1 MRTMAI
7 LRISALQLL
16 RSPGKLIALVL
27 LLGCCVIALR
37 GGMQELEARKERIA
51 TIEADRSKEH
61 EKVRAW
67 FAEGRKGPED
77 MPWVDITDPFWCSWY
92 ARPKAYI
99 TPSPLLAIVP
109 GRSADHPWFA
119 DLAYY
124 SNAYNT
130 RLQTEIADPE
140 HRQLGTFDWAFVLI
154 YLMPLFLLALVF
166 DIGGA
171 ERDRGALVLIR
182 LHSDGLRSWLAR
194 RFVPPVIAVW
204 LVTILPMLAAGA
216 RAGALAEQPRALLII
231 ALLATAYLLFWA
243 AVLGLAAWMSRGSN
257 DQALRGAIAYTA
269 ICLVI
274 PGALQWGA
282 KLQHPP
288 SLMVDYITADRVG
301 AQAVYELDA
310 DTIQR
315 RFYAARPDLRSTPYG
330 RDTVPNE
337 NIDWMMSSAL
347 VSQMMDSVVQEVAQ
361 ADRER
366 HKTIELASWWL
377 PSMAIP
383 LMMEEAAGTSAAH
396 HLVFRMQVQDG
407 GKRIL
412 DRIIDDSWNK
422 RVMDAEAFKQ
432 YAAPLNPVPSNEQA
446 L

>member
-1 MRTMAI
+1 MRTRSI
-7 LRISALQLL
+7 LHLSALQLL

-27 LLGCCVIALR
+27 LLGCTIIALR
-37 GGMQELEARKERIA
+37 GGLKELELRKDRIA
-51 TIEADRSKEH
+51 AIEADRSKEH
-61 EKVRAW
+61 EMVLTW

-77 MPWVDITDPFWCSWY
+77 KDWVDIRDPLWCSSY
-92 ARPKAYI
+92 ARLKAYLA
-99 TPSPLLAIVP
+99 PSPMLAIAP
-109 GRSADHPWFA
+109 GRSADSPWFA
-119 DLAYY
+119 DLEYY
-124 SNAYNT
+124 SNAYST
-130 RLQTEIADPE
+130 ELRTEIADPE
-140 HRQLGTFDWAFVLI
+140 HRQLGTFDFVFVLV

-166 DIGGA
+166 DLGGA

-182 LHSDGLRSWLAR
+182 LHSTDLRSWLAR
-194 RFVPPVIAVW
+194 RFVPPVLAVW

-216 RAGALAEQPRALLII
+216 QAGAFAEQPRALLVI

-347 VSQMMDSVVQEVAQ
+347 VSQMMDSVVQELVQ
-361 ADRER
+361 AER
-366 HKTIELASWWL
+366 ARLRSVERASWWV

-383 LMMEEAAGTSAAH
+383 LLMERTAGTSAVH
-396 HLVFRMQVQDG
+396 HLAFRMQVQEG

-412 DRIIDDSWNK
+412 ERNMKDSWNK